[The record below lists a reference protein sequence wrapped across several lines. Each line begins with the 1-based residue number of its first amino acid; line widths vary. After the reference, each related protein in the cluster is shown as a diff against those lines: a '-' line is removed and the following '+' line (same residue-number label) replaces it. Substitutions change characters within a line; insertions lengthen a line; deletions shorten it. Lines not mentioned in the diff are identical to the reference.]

1 MKRKLSKTTIWI
13 LVAVLAPPGLALF
26 VFLVG
31 QLVMSLWNWLLPPL
45 FGLPAITF
53 WQGLG
58 LLMLCRILF
67 GGFGSH
73 SSGSPRSRSRS
84 PEEQE
89 RVRQAM
95 CERLGPGRSTGE
107 SRGSEVNPTTEN

>member
-1 MKRKLSKTTIWI
+1 MKRRLSKKKIWI
-13 LVAVLAPPGLALF
+13 LVAVLGPPVLALF
-26 VFLVG
+26 MFLVG
-31 QLVMSLWNWLLPPL
+31 KLVMSLWNWLLPPL

-73 SSGSPRSRSRS
+73 SSGSPPSRSRS

-95 CERLGPGRSTGE
+95 CERLSTGGATGE
-107 SRGSEVNPTTEN
+107 GGGTEVDRATEI

>member
-1 MKRKLSKTTIWI
+1 MKRKLSKKKIWI
-13 LVAVLAPPGLALF
+13 LVAVLGPPGLALF
-26 VFLVG
+26 MFLVG
-31 QLVMSLWNWLLPPL
+31 KLVMSLWNWLLPPL

-73 SSGSPRSRSRS
+73 GSGSPPSRSRK
-84 PEEQE
+84 PEEQD
-89 RVRQAM
+89 RVRHAM
-95 CERLGPGRSTGE
+95 CERLGPGRATAENG
-107 SRGSEVNPTTEN
+107 GTEVNPTTES

>member
-1 MKRKLSKTTIWI
+1 MKRKLSKKRIWI
-13 LVAVLAPPGLALF
+13 LVAVLGPPGLALF
-26 VFLVG
+26 MFLVG
-31 QLVMSLWNWLLPPL
+31 KLVMSLWNWLLPPL

-73 SSGSPRSRSRS
+73 GSGSPPSRSRR

-95 CERLGPGRSTGE
+95 CERLGTGRATAE
-107 SRGSEVNPTTEN
+107 NRGIEVNPTTES

>member
-1 MKRKLSKTTIWI
+1 MKRKLSKKTLWI
-13 LVAVLAPPGLALF
+13 LVAVFAPPGLALF

-73 SSGSPRSRSRS
+73 SSSSPPSRSRS

-89 RVRQAM
+89 RIRLAM
-95 CERLGPGRSTGE
+95 GERLGTGRSTGE
-107 SRGSEVNPTTEN
+107 SKETEVNPTTEN

>member
-1 MKRKLSKTTIWI
+1 MKRKLSKKTIWI
-13 LVAVLAPPGLALF
+13 LVAILAPPGLALF
-26 VFLVG
+26 IFLVG
-31 QLVMSLWNWLLPPL
+31 KLVMSLWNWLLPPL

-67 GGFGSH
+67 GGFGSRN
-73 SSGSPRSRSRS
+73 SGSSPSRSRNS
-84 PEEQE
+84 EKQE

-95 CERLGPGRSTGE
+95 CERLGTGRATGE
-107 SRGSEVNPTTEN
+107 SRGTEVNPTTEN

>member
-1 MKRKLSKTTIWI
+1 MKRKLSKKRIWI
-13 LVAVLAPPGLALF
+13 LVGVLGPPGLALF
-26 VFLVG
+26 IFLVG

-58 LLMLCRILF
+58 LLILCRILF

-73 SSGSPRSRSRS
+73 SGSSASRSRS

-95 CERLGPGRSTGE
+95 CERLGTGPATGE
-107 SRGSEVNPTTEN
+107 SKGTEVNPTAEN

>member
-1 MKRKLSKTTIWI
+1 MKRKLSKKRIWI
-13 LVAVLAPPGLALF
+13 LVAVLGPPGLALF
-26 VFLVG
+26 MFLVG
-31 QLVMSLWNWLLPPL
+31 KLVMSLWNWLLPPL

-73 SSGSPRSRSRS
+73 SSGPSPSRFRS
-84 PEEQE
+84 PEERE

-95 CERLGPGRSTGE
+95 CERLGTGRSTGE

>member
-1 MKRKLSKTTIWI
+1 MKRKLSKKTIWI

-31 QLVMSLWNWLLPPL
+31 KLVMSLWNWLLPPL

-73 SSGSPRSRSRS
+73 GSGSPPSRSRR

-95 CERLGPGRSTGE
+95 CERLGTGRSAGE
-107 SRGSEVNPTTEN
+107 SKGSEVNPTTES

>member
-1 MKRKLSKTTIWI
+1 MKRNWMRR
-13 LVAVLAPPGLALF
+13 GLKFALF
-26 VFLVG
+26 ALLAATVFSLVT
-31 QLVMSLWNWLLPPL
+31 MSLWNWLLPPL
-45 FGLPAITF
+45 FGLPAITI

-73 SSGSPRSRSRS
+73 GSGSPPSRSRR

-95 CERLGPGRSTGE
+95 CERLGTGRATGE
-107 SRGSEVNPTTEN
+107 SGGTEVNPTTES

>member
-1 MKRKLSKTTIWI
+1 MKRKLSKKTIWI

-31 QLVMSLWNWLLPPL
+31 KLVMSLWNWLLPPL

-58 LLMLCRILF
+58 LLLLCRILF

-73 SSGSPRSRSRS
+73 SGSSPSRSGN

-89 RVRQAM
+89 RVRQAI
-95 CERLGPGRSTGE
+95 CDRLGTGRSTGE

>member
-1 MKRKLSKTTIWI
+1 MKRKLSKKRIWI
-13 LVAVLAPPGLALF
+13 LVAVLGPPGLALF
-26 VFLVG
+26 MFLVG
-31 QLVMSLWNWLLPPL
+31 KLVMSLWNWLLPPL

-73 SSGSPRSRSRS
+73 GSGSPPSRSRR

-95 CERLGPGRSTGE
+95 CERLGTGRATGE
-107 SRGSEVNPTTEN
+107 SRGTEVNPTTEN

>member
-1 MKRKLSKTTIWI
+1 MKRKLSKKKIWI
-13 LVAVLAPPGLALF
+13 FVAVLGPPGLAVF

-31 QLVMSLWNWLLPPL
+31 KLVMSLWNWLLPAL

-58 LLMLCRILF
+58 LLLLCRILF

-73 SSGSPRSRSRS
+73 SGSSPSRSRNL
-84 PEEQE
+84 EEQE

-95 CERLGPGRSTGE
+95 CDRLGTGRSTGE
-107 SRGSEVNPTTEN
+107 SRESEVNPTTEN